1 MDPITDGYEP
11 PCCCWKLD
19 RGPLEEHPVLLT
31 TEPSL
36 QPHLKKFFFNDLL
49 LSYVHWCF
57 SSMCVY
63 VMLSEI
69 LELELQTGVDGHVGA
84 GN

>member
-1 MDPITDGYEP
+1 MLLLEI
-11 PCCCWKLD
+11 
-19 RGPLEEHPVLLT
+19 GPRSSRRA
-31 TEPSL
+31 PSAL
-36 QPHLKKFFFNDLL
+36 NHRAISPAPLKKFFFNDLL
-49 LSYVHWCF
+49 LSYVYWCF